1 MNSVAWAYGTTQ
13 ALPFMT
19 VVLLMSLWLFGK
31 YARLQKIVKKILCN
45 KIVLSFHH
53 NCVVMYSK
61 ILLIDTCV
69 ITEKVPLI
77 KIYFVKTSS
86 IILVALKLAM
96 LNPVHT
102 GYRYPTDNQQDCK
115 QPIQ

>member
-1 MNSVAWAYGTTQ
+1 
-13 ALPFMT
+13 
-19 VVLLMSLWLFGK
+19 
-31 YARLQKIVKKILCN
+31 
-45 KIVLSFHH
+45 
-53 NCVVMYSK
+53 MYSK

-115 QPIQ
+115 QPIQSSEPHREKTGLRGFRPGATQIGLYSHRSRLDT